1 MIWQEHSFFSMV
13 QIQIITGF
21 FIATYYQLL
30 ITNINF
36 ITTFNNCMFH
46 LKSIGLYSKLTHIGN
61 LIQQISWSWMSMQHK
76 CGARVACSF
85 SSVKIE
91 LQDRFFHDR
100 DFFQTWDE
108 RLRCNFGLDA
118 HHNAN
123 LAWQEVI
130 SKCLKRGC
138 APQA

>member
-1 MIWQEHSFFSMV
+1 MV
-13 QIQIITGF
+13 QNQIITGF
-21 FIATYYQLL
+21 FIATEYQLL
-30 ITNINF
+30 NIN
-36 ITTFNNCMFH
+36 
-46 LKSIGLYSKLTHIGN
+46 
-61 LIQQISWSWMSMQHK
+61 
-76 CGARVACSF
+76 
-85 SSVKIE
+85 VKIK

-138 APQA
+138 DLSSP